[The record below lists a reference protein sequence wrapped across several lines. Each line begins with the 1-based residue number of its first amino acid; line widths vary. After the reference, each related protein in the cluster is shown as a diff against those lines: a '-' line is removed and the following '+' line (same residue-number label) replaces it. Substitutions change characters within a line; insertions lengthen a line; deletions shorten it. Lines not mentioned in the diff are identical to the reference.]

1 MSLVSGI
8 SGAAGP
14 IAIWGVD
21 VCSSAEGSELFVG
34 KKKTHVHS
42 LDARIL
48 YCLLFFSYSTLS
60 SVSTQSWD
68 AGFLDLQASTVATH
82 NRLE

>member
-8 SGAAGP
+8 SGAGP

-48 YCLLFFSYSTLS
+48 YCLLFSPIVLYHLS
-60 SVSTQSWD
+60 
-68 AGFLDLQASTVATH
+68 AH
-82 NRLE
+82 NRGMLDFWICKPVQ